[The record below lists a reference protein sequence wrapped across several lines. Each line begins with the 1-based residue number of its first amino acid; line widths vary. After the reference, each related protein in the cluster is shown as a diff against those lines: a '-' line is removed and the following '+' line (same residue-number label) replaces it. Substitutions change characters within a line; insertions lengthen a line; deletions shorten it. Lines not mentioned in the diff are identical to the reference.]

1 MSFWQNTDFNTFK
14 DFANSCLVP
23 PPNLFTFL
31 LFYSSTSKPSVLFK
45 KKGAQWSYHAPFCLK
60 RLLLCVFGI
69 ICLCVSKCVV
79 CVTFSLLQSYATHP
93 VQQNQYY
100 SKNGKICSKRYF
112 SVKKHTFA
120 TPETS
125 LHNTLLIVF
134 Y

>member
-1 MSFWQNTDFNTFK
+1 MCFWY
-14 DFANSCLVP
+14 
-23 PPNLFTFL
+23 NL
-31 LFYSSTSKPSVLFK
+31 SV
-45 KKGAQWSYHAPFCLK
+45 
-60 RLLLCVFGI
+60 
-69 ICLCVSKCVV
+69 CVSKCVV

>member
-1 MSFWQNTDFNTFK
+1 MCFWY
-14 DFANSCLVP
+14 
-23 PPNLFTFL
+23 NL
-31 LFYSSTSKPSVLFK
+31 SV
-45 KKGAQWSYHAPFCLK
+45 
-60 RLLLCVFGI
+60 
-69 ICLCVSKCVV
+69 CVSKCVV
-79 CVTFSLLQSYATHP
+79 CVTFSLLQSYATQHFY
-93 VQQNQYY
+93 QNQYY